1 MNETLPKPFKLK
13 SKKLIGS
20 LFENGSSVKAFP
32 LLLVYRNVMEIDVD
46 FQVGFSV
53 SKRNFKH
60 AVDRNRIKRLL
71 REYFR
76 KNKYIFS
83 KQDKQ
88 FLFMFIFTG
97 KTMPTYDDVSKA
109 MDKIARKLEQQLQ
122 QNQKS

>member
-1 MNETLPKPFKLK
+1 MDEKLGTPLKLK
-13 SKKLIGS
+13 SKKRIGE
-20 LFENGSSVKAFP
+20 LFEGGKSVKSFP
-32 LLLVYRNVMEIDVD
+32 LLLVYKTDETLETP

-76 KNKYIFS
+76 KNKYLFILA
-83 KQDKQ
+83 KEKK

-97 KTMPTYDDVSKA
+97 KVMPSYQDVEKA
-109 MDKIARKLEQQLQ
+109 M
-122 QNQKS
+122 QKVAKKFTDQIQPK